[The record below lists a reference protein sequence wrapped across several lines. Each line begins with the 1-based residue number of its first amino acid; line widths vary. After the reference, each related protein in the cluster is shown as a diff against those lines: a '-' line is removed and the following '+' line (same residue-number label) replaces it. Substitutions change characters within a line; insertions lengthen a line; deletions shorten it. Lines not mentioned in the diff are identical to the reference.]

1 MVEADET
8 VTVFRARRV
17 LTMAP
22 PAPTAEA
29 VAVRGGR
36 IIGVGSLD
44 EMAAHGPHTVDDRFA
59 DAVLLPGFVEAH
71 CHVMAG
77 ALWNFT
83 YVGYF
88 DRTDPDGRVWEG
100 CRDTASVVD
109 RLADAAHAMDTDP
122 DVGPGDPLIAWGL
135 DPIYLEGDR
144 LDADDLDGASDHRP
158 IFVFH
163 ASAHLATV
171 NTAMLEVS
179 GIDAGTAV
187 PGVSRRAD
195 GSPDG
200 ELQEPAAMSLARL
213 GFSTLV
219 GAMRGPE
226 PIRTLGRLAN
236 RAGVT
241 TFADLGTT
249 RPDTEE
255 GLRSWIDA
263 VEDPVFPARAVVAG
277 SLMGGSGS
285 PEDRARLTAELVT
298 HDTAKL
304 RFGLVKIV
312 LDGSIQGLT
321 ARVGFP
327 GYHNGA
333 PNGLWL
339 IPPEQMPEL
348 VGAFHRAGLTVHCH
362 CNGDEAVDVFL
373 DAVEQALEDHP
384 RYDHRHTV
392 QHCQLTT
399 ESQYRRMAALGM
411 CANIFSNHIYYWG
424 DQHAAITVGPTRAA
438 RMDACATAA
447 RLGVPFAV
455 HTDAPI
461 TPLSPLASVWSAVTR
476 TTASGRVL
484 GPGER
489 ISVDRALRAV
499 TIDAA
504 FQLNLDD
511 EVGSIEVGKF
521 ADFAVLAGDPHE
533 VDPAD
538 LGSIPVL
545 ATVLGG
551 RVFAVPDGA
560 GG

>member
-1 MVEADET
+1 MVST
-8 VTVFRARRV
+8 KVFTARRIH
-17 LTMAP
+17 TMSP
-22 PAPTAEA
+22 SAPTAEA
-29 VAVRGGR
+29 VAVREGR
-36 IIGVGSLD
+36 IVAVGSLAD
-44 EMAAHGPHTVDDRFA
+44 MAGYEPYELDDRFA
-59 DAVLLPGFVEAH
+59 EAVLLPGFVEAH

-77 ALWNFT
+77 GMWNFT

-88 DRTDPDGRVWEG
+88 DRTDPEGRVWSG
-100 CRDTASVVD
+100 CRDTASVVA
-109 RLADAAHAMDTDP
+109 RLAEVAATMDADP
-122 DVGPGDPLIAWGL
+122 DVSPGEPLVAWGL
-135 DPIYLEGDR
+135 DPIYLQGDR
-144 LDADDLDGASDHRP
+144 LDADDLDGASGQRP

-171 NTAMLEVS
+171 NTAMLELS
-179 GIDAGTAV
+179 GIDADTRV
-187 PGVSRRAD
+187 PGVSRRPD
-195 GSPDG
+195 GTPDG
-200 ELQEPAAMSLARL
+200 ELQEPAAMSLARP
-213 GFSTLV
+213 GFSRIV

-249 RPDTEE
+249 RPDTDE
-255 GLRSWIDA
+255 GRQAWIDA
-263 VEDPVFPARAVVAG
+263 VEDPSFPARAVVAG

-285 PEDRARLTAELVT
+285 PAERARVTTELVA
-298 HDTAKL
+298 HNTAKL

-348 VGAFHRAGLTVHCH
+348 VGAFHRAGLTIHCH

-373 DAVEQALEDHP
+373 DAVEQALRENP
-384 RYDHRHTV
+384 RFDHRHTV

-399 ESQYRRMAALGM
+399 EAQYRRMARLGM

-424 DQHAAITVGPTRAA
+424 DQHVAVTVGPTRAA
-438 RMDACATAA
+438 AMDACATAA

-455 HTDAPI
+455 HTDAPV

-476 TTASGRVL
+476 TTATGRVL

-489 ISVDRALRAV
+489 IPVGQALRAV

-511 EVGSIEVGKF
+511 QVGSIEVGKF
-521 ADFAVLAGDPHE
+521 ADFAVLGEDPHE
-533 VDPAD
+533 VAPAE

-545 ATVLGG
+545 GTVLGG
-551 RVFAVPDGA
+551 RVFTVPA
-560 GG
+560 GVGG